1 MSTTIAS
8 GHLLRLLRA
17 YQAPKHGLVT
27 LSNKETLGI
36 RRHPPEQVMI
46 GKTVKGH
53 IPHPMAVLHL
63 EDPPP
68 LATTVIMEEDWI
80 QTRMDLTRQTPGTK
94 PLGAM
99 EMEEAV
105 EEVAEE
111 AEEGA
116 AAEEIMET
124 KTPKTLILLCG
135 GEPQRNGKSITS

>member
-36 RRHPPEQVMI
+36 RRQPPEQVTI
-46 GKTVKGH
+46 AKTVKGH
-53 IPHPMAVLHL
+53 IPPPMAVLHP
-63 EDPPP
+63 EDLPP
-68 LATTVIMEEDWI
+68 LATTVITEEDRI
-80 QTRMDLTRQTPGTK
+80 QTQTDLTRQTPGTK

-99 EMEEAV
+99 EMEEA
-105 EEVAEE
+105 
-111 AEEGA
+111 EEGA

-124 KTPKTLILLCG
+124 RTPKTLTLLRG
-135 GEPQRNGKSITS
+135 GEPQRNGKLITS

>member
-1 MSTTIAS
+1 MSTTIVS
-8 GHLLRLLRA
+8 GHLLCLLRA

-36 RRHPPEQVMI
+36 HRHPPEQVMI
-46 GKTVKGH
+46 AKTVKGH
-53 IPHPMAVLHL
+53 IPPPMADLHL
-63 EDPPP
+63 EDLPP
-68 LATTVIMEEDWI
+68 LATTVITEEDRI
-80 QTRMDLTRQTPGTK
+80 QTRTDLTHQTPGTK

-124 KTPKTLILLCG
+124 RTPKTLTLLRG
-135 GEPQRNGKSITS
+135 GEPQRNGKLITS